1 MVKRLPRI
9 VLLLTMS
16 ATLLASAAGSASS
29 ADPLSKV
36 SPSVLRATAD
46 GGTASFLAILTS
58 RADLSGA
65 AALSGKLAKG
75 RFVFDTLRAHAVR
88 TQAPIVALLDRMGA
102 TYRSHWLVNLL
113 RVTGGRDV
121 AMALAA
127 RADIE
132 RIVPDAR
139 SKSTILPDQPARI
152 SAEAPGTVEWNV
164 SRVRAPRAW
173 AQGFTGQGIVL
184 GSIDTGQ
191 QWDHP
196 ALKSHYRGWNG
207 VTADHNYNWY
217 DATTPPSNVPIDPYG
232 HGTHTAGTMVG
243 DDGGTNQ
250 VGVAPGAKWMACRSM
265 DEDGFG
271 SPDTYITCFEF
282 MMAPWDLGRK
292 NPDPSKAPVAVSN
305 SWYCSISLEQCTQ
318 GVLFE
323 AVQNV
328 RAAGIVPVVAAG
340 NARMARKLAVPLP
353 PLALR
358 TLGETLLS
366 GSADDA
372 DPAADASSVADIV
385 SRRTIRGRRFTAA
398 GSFLVGAAR
407 AAGLGW
413 EGASYRG
420 IELFVEL
427 EVDQGF
433 CMVLDNR
440 AASPE
445 SMALAIFGSS
455 WISRAKSARPM
466 ASRTAA
472 ALART
477 RAVWVPSGVS
487 SANSP
492 RNSPGPSSMVDLPGR
507 STTTVPSRTTRRPD
521 PG

>member
-65 AALSGKLAKG
+65 AALSGKLARG
-75 RFVFDTLRAHAVR
+75 RFVFETLRAHAVR

-132 RIVPDAR
+132 RIVPDVR
-139 SKSTILPDQPARI
+139 TKSIILPDQPARV
-152 SAEAPGTVEWNV
+152 STEAPGTVEWNV

-265 DEDGFG
+265 DEAGFG

-282 MMAPWDLGRK
+282 MMAPWDLNGQ

-305 SWYCSISLEQCTQ
+305 SWYCSISLEGCTQ

-323 AVQNV
+323 VVKNV

-340 NARMARKLAVPLP
+340 NA
-353 PLALR
+353 
-358 TLGETLLS
+358 
-366 GSADDA
+366 GSLC
-372 DPAADASSVADIV
+372 
-385 SRRTIRGRRFTAA
+385 RTIGNDGPPAQYDQSYA
-398 GSFLVGAAR
+398 VGATTITNVLASFSSR
-407 AAGLGW
+407 GPVKVQGQRLVKPDIAAPG
-413 EGASYRG
+413 EGVRSSYPG
-420 IELFVEL
+420 NTYAVFS
-427 EVDQGF
+427 GT
-433 CMVLDNR
+433 
-440 AASPE
+440 
-445 SMALAIFGSS
+445 SMATPHIAGAIAILYSAKPNLIGDVDGTEAVLNTTAHHVNSS
-455 WISRAKSARPM
+455 ECNSNGTYPNNLYGYGIVDAF
-466 ASRTAA
+466 AA
-472 ALART
+472 T
-477 RAVWVPSGVS
+477 R
-487 SANSP
+487 
-492 RNSPGPSSMVDLPGR
+492 
-507 STTTVPSRTTRRPD
+507 
-521 PG
+521 